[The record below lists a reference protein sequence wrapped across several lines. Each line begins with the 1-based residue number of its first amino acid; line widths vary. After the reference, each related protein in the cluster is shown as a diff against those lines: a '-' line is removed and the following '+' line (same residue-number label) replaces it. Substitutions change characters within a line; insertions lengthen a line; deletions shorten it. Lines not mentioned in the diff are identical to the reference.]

1 MLRCR
6 DLHVLHGDVKDENIL
21 MDLDTGTARLIDFG
35 SGSWAPSS
43 PSAVSPESP
52 ASSGSPALYTE
63 YEGTRVYAPPEWLLH
78 RQYSGEDWWHDGI
91 TITT

>member
-35 SGSWAPSS
+35 SGSWAP
-43 PSAVSPESP
+43 
-52 ASSGSPALYTE
+52 ASSASSEASPALYTD

-78 RQYSGEDWWHDGI
+78 RQYSGEDWWHGVL
-91 TITT
+91 ITTTT

>member
-6 DLHVLHGDVKDENIL
+6 DLHVLHGDVKDENVL

-35 SGSWAPSS
+35 SGSWAPVSS
-43 PSAVSPESP
+43 TSSA
-52 ASSGSPALYTE
+52 SPALYTE

-78 RQYSGEDWWHDGI
+78 KQYSGEDWWH
-91 TITT
+91 TVFLTTTT

>member
-6 DLHVLHGDVKDENIL
+6 DLHVLHGDVKDENVL

-35 SGSWAPSS
+35 SGSWAPTSS
-43 PSAVSPESP
+43 
-52 ASSGSPALYTE
+52 ASSASPALYTE

-78 RQYSGEDWWHDGI
+78 RQYSGEDRWHVDGI

>member
-6 DLHVLHGDVKDENIL
+6 DLHVLHGDVKDENVL

-35 SGSWAPSS
+35 SGSWSPASPTPPSASS
-43 PSAVSPESP
+43 PS
-52 ASSGSPALYTE
+52 LYTE

-78 RQYSGEDWWHDGI
+78 RQYSGEDRWHTVI
-91 TITT
+91 ITTTT